1 MTLGFLTTPMLG
13 LTSTAV
19 VGHMGDPE
27 ALAGLA
33 IGAMLFDLIL
43 GSFNFLRASTTGL
56 TAQAYGRRDQH
67 EQQAVFARA
76 LISALGCGLA
86 LLCLSPL
93 LEVAGLR
100 LMGAEGAIAEATAT
114 YFSIRILAAPA
125 ALANYAILGFV
136 LGRGR
141 GGVGLLLQ
149 ALINGINILL
159 SIYLGLSL
167 DWGVAG
173 VAWGTLAGEVAGTL
187 TGLFIVLGGFAKSER
202 PAWPEVFSRHRLAE
216 LFALNRDILIRTFV
230 LIGAFAIMTRIG
242 TGFGAVTLAANA
254 VLMNFFLLSGYYL
267 DGLANAAE
275 QITGRA
281 VGARYR
287 PAFDR
292 GLKLTILWS
301 FGLAGDRFRLLLPR
315 RSLVDLGA
323 DNLTR
328 GAAGG
333 SDLSALGGGDW
344 TDRGARLPDGWGL
357 HRRDMVGR
365 HAQPDADVLCRLPRH
380 ARRLRA
386 ALRQSR
392 PVAWY
397 ECLPAVA
404 RLLPR
409 DAGQAAGRS
418 DFSGRPVIEPGV
430 AQVANRAGL
439 FAIQQP
445 GEAANDIARQTGT
458 FIHHAGIELKEVGA
472 RP

>member
-1 MTLGFLTTPMLG
+1 MDTRSNNNALAFDVTHRLVLAIAIPMTLGFLTTPLLG

-93 LEVAGLR
+93 LKVAGLR

-136 LGRGR
+136 LGRGQ
-141 GGVGLLLQ
+141 GKIGLLLQ
-149 ALINGINILL
+149 AIINGINILL
-159 SIYLGLSL
+159 SIYLGLTL
-167 DWGVAG
+167 GWGVAG
-173 VAWGTLAGEVAGTL
+173 VAWGTMAGETAGAL
-187 TGLFIVLGGFAKSER
+187 VGLFVVLNGFAKADR
-202 PAWPEVFSRHRLAE
+202 PAWAEIVSRHRLAE

-230 LIGAFAIMTRIG
+230 LIGAFTIMTRIG
-242 TGFGAVTLAANA
+242 TSFGAVTLAANA
-254 VLMNFFLLSGYYL
+254 VLMNFVLLSSYYL

-301 FGLAGDRFRLLLPR
+301 FGLAAIVSAFFFL
-315 RSLVDLGA
+315 
-323 DNLTR
+323 
-328 GAAGG
+328 AGPW
-333 SDLSALGGGDW
+333 LISALTTSPEVRQAAATYLPWAAVTGLTGALAFLMDGVFIGATWSADMRNRMLLSFVGYLAMLAVFVPLFGNHGLW
-344 TDRGARLPDGWGL
+344 LAMNAFLLFRGFFLAMLVRP
-357 HRRDMVGR
+357 R
-365 HAQPDADVLCRLPRH
+365 ADQTF
-380 ARRLRA
+380 RA
-386 ALRQSR
+386 AQ
-392 PVAWY
+392 
-397 ECLPAVA
+397 
-404 RLLPR
+404 
-409 DAGQAAGRS
+409 
-418 DFSGRPVIEPGV
+418 
-430 AQVANRAGL
+430 
-439 FAIQQP
+439 
-445 GEAANDIARQTGT
+445 
-458 FIHHAGIELKEVGA
+458 
-472 RP
+472 

>member
-1 MTLGFLTTPMLG
+1 MDTRSHNHSLAFEVTHRLVLSIAIPMTLGFMTTPLLG

-19 VGHMGDPE
+19 VGHMGNAE

-67 EQQAVFARA
+67 EQQAVFWRA

-93 LEVAGLR
+93 LMAAGLK
-100 LMGAEGAIAEATAT
+100 LMGAEGAIAEATGT
-114 YFSIRILAAPA
+114 YFSIRMLAAPA

-136 LGRGR
+136 LGRGQ
-141 GGVGLLLQ
+141 GTVGLLLQ

-167 DWGVAG
+167 GWGVAG
-173 VAWGTLAGEVAGTL
+173 VAWATMAGETAGAFA
-187 TGLFIVLGGFAKSER
+187 GLFIVLRGFGRAER
-202 PAWPEVFSRHRLAE
+202 PAWAEIFSRHRLAE

-230 LIGAFAIMTRIG
+230 LIGAFTIMTRIG

-281 VGARYR
+281 IGAHYR

-292 GLKLTILWS
+292 GLKLTTVWS
-301 FGLAGDRFRLLLPR
+301 FGLAAFASAFFFLAGPWLISVLTTSPEVRQAAETYLPWAAITGLTGALAFLMDGVFIGATWSVDMRNRMLISFAGYLLMLAVFVPLFGNHGLWLGMNAFLLFRGFFLAVLVKPR
-315 RSLVDLGA
+315 A
-323 DNLTR
+323 DQTF
-328 GAAGG
+328 
-333 SDLSALGGGDW
+333 
-344 TDRGARLPDGWGL
+344 
-357 HRRDMVGR
+357 
-365 HAQPDADVLCRLPRH
+365 
-380 ARRLRA
+380 RA
-386 ALRQSR
+386 AQ
-392 PVAWY
+392 
-397 ECLPAVA
+397 
-404 RLLPR
+404 
-409 DAGQAAGRS
+409 
-418 DFSGRPVIEPGV
+418 
-430 AQVANRAGL
+430 
-439 FAIQQP
+439 
-445 GEAANDIARQTGT
+445 
-458 FIHHAGIELKEVGA
+458 
-472 RP
+472 

>member
-1 MTLGFLTTPMLG
+1 MDTRSSSHSLAFEVTHRLVLSIAIPMTLGFLTTPMLG

-93 LEVAGLR
+93 LKVAGLR

-173 VAWGTLAGEVAGTL
+173 VAWGTLAGEVAGAL
-187 TGLFIVLGGFAKSER
+187 AGLFIVLGGFAKSER

-301 FGLAGDRFRLLLPR
+301 FGLAAIVSAFFFLAGPWLISVLTTSPEVRQAAATYLPWAAVTGLTGALAFLMDGVFIGATWSADMRNRMLMSFAGYLAMLALFVPLFGNHGLWLGMNAFLLLRGFFLVMLVKPR
-315 RSLVDLGA
+315 A
-323 DNLTR
+323 DQTF
-328 GAAGG
+328 
-333 SDLSALGGGDW
+333 
-344 TDRGARLPDGWGL
+344 
-357 HRRDMVGR
+357 
-365 HAQPDADVLCRLPRH
+365 
-380 ARRLRA
+380 RA
-386 ALRQSR
+386 AQ
-392 PVAWY
+392 
-397 ECLPAVA
+397 
-404 RLLPR
+404 
-409 DAGQAAGRS
+409 
-418 DFSGRPVIEPGV
+418 
-430 AQVANRAGL
+430 
-439 FAIQQP
+439 
-445 GEAANDIARQTGT
+445 
-458 FIHHAGIELKEVGA
+458 
-472 RP
+472 